1 MTKVLISCEP
11 DDQIGADLL
20 SSFEDVEVLRYD
32 PNESVLTEA
41 QRQAEI
47 LVVSFRGS
55 HRPIP
60 LVSQLPHLKMTQLLS
75 AGTDEWAPHVPPDV
89 VLASARGGHAHS
101 VSEWV
106 LSAVLCLYRGWPAL
120 LDYQREGIWAH
131 RKVAPD
137 TVAGKR
143 VLVIGAGHIGTASA
157 ERLRKLDAATTLVA
171 STARGGV
178 HGADDIPNLIAD
190 HDIVVIAAPLTP
202 DTRGLVDQKFL
213 ATMSDGALLINVGRG
228 EIVDTDAL
236 IPELRNE
243 RLRAALDVTA
253 PEPLPPGHPL
263 FSCPGVIISP
273 HMSKNVPGTA
283 KRCYEVAVQ
292 QVKTFLDGGVPS
304 NIELRR

>member
-1 MTKVLISCEP
+1 MTKVLVSCEP
-11 DDQIGADLL
+11 DDQFGVDLL
-20 SSFEDVEVLRYD
+20 GGFEDVEVLHYD
-32 PNESVLTEA
+32 PNEPVLTAA

-60 LVSQLPHLKMTQLLS
+60 LVTQLPDLKMTQLLS
-75 AGTDEWAPHVPPDV
+75 AGTDEWAPHVPADV

-120 LDYQREGIWAH
+120 LDYQRAGTWAH

-143 VLVIGAGHIGTASA
+143 ALIIGAGHIGAASA
-157 ERLRKLDAATTLVA
+157 ERLRKLDATTTLVA
-171 STARGGV
+171 STAREGA
-178 HGADDIPNLIAD
+178 HGADDIPSLIAD

-213 ATMSDGALLINVGRG
+213 ATMPDGALLINVGRG

-236 IPELRNE
+236 ILELRNE

-292 QVKTFLDGGVPS
+292 QIKTFLDGGVPS